1 MAGRRQASVGEDK
14 PSPTKVAAVTAPS
27 KKSERPTAPPAA
39 LRPLFFSSP
48 KIEIMFTTGRTQPG
62 VPCRHLLLLPV
73 ALCGPSAGRI
83 FALSGRLL
91 GFLPVYFCVR
101 FSLVFSLS
109 AFGRRARFGPSG
121 AIFSPSFFLR
131 ALPALVVR
139 FGCPLGL
146 PLVCAPAPPLSG
158 RFPWCSVLRGA
169 FVCLRG
175 SPGSGLS
182 FVFSSGLLSS
192 RRPFLCFFCFPWGL
206 PFLYFFCFSPGS
218 VLCFISFVFFGYF
231 RFVVIS
237 LYIFILFLYFFICPP
252 IDMRKGRVDVGTIYP
267 LER

>member
-27 KKSERPTAPPAA
+27 KKSERQTALPQPSA
-39 LRPLFFSSP
+39 RTFSSP

-121 AIFSPSFFLR
+121 AIFFLLSFLR
-131 ALPALVVR
+131 
-139 FGCPLGL
+139 GL
-146 PLVCAPAPPLSG
+146 P
-158 RFPWCSVLRGA
+158 
-169 FVCLRG
+169 
-175 SPGSGLS
+175 
-182 FVFSSGLLSS
+182 SGLLSWCSGLPCSAGRRLSFTFAASRVLFSFVFLS
-192 RRPFLCFFCFPWGL
+192 RRPVSLFLSFSLGASFPLFLWFLSRFCSLLYFIRFLWVL
-206 PFLYFFCFSPGS
+206 PFC
-218 VLCFISFVFFGYF
+218 GYF
-231 RFVVIS
+231 LIYF
-237 LYIFILFLYFFICPP
+237 YFIFIFFYLSAY
-252 IDMRKGRVDVGTIYP
+252 R
-267 LER
+267 

>member
-1 MAGRRQASVGEDK
+1 M
-14 PSPTKVAAVTAPS
+14 TAPS

-39 LRPLFFSSP
+39 LRPLFFHPP

-121 AIFSPSFFLR
+121 AIFFLLFFLR
-131 ALPALVVR
+131 
-139 FGCPLGL
+139 GL
-146 PLVCAPAPPLSG
+146 P
-158 RFPWCSVLRGA
+158 
-169 FVCLRG
+169 
-175 SPGSGLS
+175 SGLPCSAGLWLSFTFAASCVLFS
-182 FVFSSGLLSS
+182 FVVLS
-192 RRPFLCFFCFPWGL
+192 RRPVSLFLSFSLWASFLLFLWFLSRFCSLLYFICFFWVL
-206 PFLYFFCFSPGS
+206 PFC
-218 VLCFISFVFFGYF
+218 GYF
-231 RFVVIS
+231 LIYF
-237 LYIFILFLYFFICPP
+237 YFIFIFFYLSAY
-252 IDMRKGRVDVGTIYP
+252 R
-267 LER
+267 

>member
-27 KKSERPTAPPAA
+27 KKSERPTAAPAA
-39 LRPLFFSSP
+39 LRPLFFHPP

-121 AIFSPSFFLR
+121 AIFFLLSFLR
-131 ALPALVVR
+131 
-139 FGCPLGL
+139 GL
-146 PLVCAPAPPLSG
+146 P
-158 RFPWCSVLRGA
+158 
-169 FVCLRG
+169 
-175 SPGSGLS
+175 
-182 FVFSSGLLSS
+182 SGLLSC
-192 RRPFLCFFCFPWGL
+192 FL
-206 PFLYFFCFSPGS
+206 
-218 VLCFISFVFFGYF
+218 ISFVFLGGFLSF
-231 RFVVIS
+231 IS
-237 LYIFILFLYFFICPP
+237 LVSLSILFSALFHSFSLGTSVLWLFPYIFLFYFYIFLFVRLSIC
-252 IDMRKGRVDVGTIYP
+252 GRVG
-267 LER
+267 

>member
-39 LRPLFFSSP
+39 LRPLFFHPP

-121 AIFSPSFFLR
+121 AIFFLLSFLRGCGFRLPSRLPVFCFLSSFF
-131 ALPALVVR
+131 
-139 FGCPLGL
+139 
-146 PLVCAPAPPLSG
+146 
-158 RFPWCSVLRGA
+158 RGA
-169 FVCLRG
+169 LF
-175 SPGSGLS
+175 PY
-182 FVFSSGLLSS
+182 
-192 RRPFLCFFCFPWGL
+192 FFRFPWGL
-206 PFLYFFCFSPGS
+206 PFLYFFGFSLGS
-218 VLCFISFVFFGYF
+218 VLCLISFVLFGYF

-252 IDMRKGRVDVGTIYP
+252 IDTRKGRVDVGTIYP
-267 LER
+267 LE

>member
-39 LRPLFFSSP
+39 LRPLFFHPP

-121 AIFSPSFFLR
+121 AIFFLLFFLR
-131 ALPALVVR
+131 
-139 FGCPLGL
+139 GL
-146 PLVCAPAPPLSG
+146 PSG
-158 RFPWCSVLRGA
+158 LLPWCSGLPCSAGLWLSFTFAASCVL
-169 FVCLRG
+169 F
-175 SPGSGLS
+175 S
-182 FVFSSGLLSS
+182 FVFLS
-192 RRPFLCFFCFPWGL
+192 RRPVSLFLSFSLWASFPLFLCFLSRFYSL
-206 PFLYFFCFSPGS
+206 LYF
-218 VLCFISFVFFGYF
+218 IRFFGYF

-252 IDMRKGRVDVGTIYP
+252 IDKRKGRVDVGTIYP
-267 LER
+267 LE

>member
-39 LRPLFFSSP
+39 LRPLFFHPP

-121 AIFSPSFFLR
+121 AC
-131 ALPALVVR
+131 LPACFRGAPV
-139 FGCPLGL
+139 CP
-146 PLVCAPAPPLSG
+146 
-158 RFPWCSVLRGA
+158 VLRGCG
-169 FVCLRG
+169 FRLPSRL
-175 SPGSGLS
+175 P
-182 FVFSSGLLSS
+182 VFCFLSS
-192 RRPFLCFFCFPWGL
+192 FFRGALFPYFFCFPWWL
-206 PFLYFFCFSPGS
+206 PFLYCFCFSPGS

-237 LYIFILFLYFFICPP
+237 LYIFILFLYFFIYSP
-252 IDMRKGRVDVGTIYP
+252 IDMRKGRGDVGTIYP